1 MALLVERLMNKLGK
15 DINSSILWAKLK
27 SMYNLRA
34 LDESEPTPLDLEE
47 ETDFAL
53 PESYLNH
60 KMTSVDS
67 TDDVE
72 DESESKSES
81 GSKSETPV
89 SVLTSMISGT
99 SSSNTLQVVKEVESS
114 RTRNSTPA
122 RETRE
127 TSGGNSTLNETNTST
142 GSSSTK
148 RTQPKRT
155 RASTSTNDT
164 PSSSP
169 STPTPTGTKRRRI

>member
-89 SVLTSMISGT
+89 SVLTSLISGA
-99 SSSNTLQVVKEVESS
+99 SNILQVVKEVESS
-114 RTRNSTPA
+114 RTRTSTPA

-127 TSGGNSTLNETNTST
+127 TSGGNNTLNETNTST